1 MYAVITGDIV
11 QSQKTAVEVWMHP
24 LKEILNQ
31 YGSSP
36 KDWEIY
42 RGDSF
47 QVITSPEQA
56 LLLGLIIKSSL
67 KSNDINVRMAI
78 GLGEINYRT
87 DKITES
93 NGSAFVNSGTSF
105 DGLKK
110 HYFSIKTPWEQYNKV
125 VNTMLDLAS
134 ITMDK
139 WTAKTAK
146 VMCFKFQNPTMN
158 QKDIA
163 ENFDKKGQ
171 GNISEALKRGGY
183 DQLNQ
188 FLNYYQQS
196 ISELC

>member
-1 MYAVITGDIV
+1 MFAVITGDIV
-11 QSQKTAVEVWMHP
+11 QSQQTDVELWMHP
-24 LKEILNQ
+24 LKKILSQ
-31 YGSSP
+31 YGSTP

-47 QVITSPEQA
+47 QIITSPEQA

-67 KSNDINVRMAI
+67 KSNNINVRMAI
-78 GLGEINYRT
+78 GVGDINYRT

-105 DGLKK
+105 DRLKK
-110 HYFSIKTPWEQYNKV
+110 HYFSIKTPWEHYNTI

-146 VMCFKFQNPTMN
+146 VICFKFQNPTMN
-158 QKDIA
+158 QIDIA

-188 FLNYYQQS
+188 FLNYYRQS
-196 ISELC
+196 ILELC